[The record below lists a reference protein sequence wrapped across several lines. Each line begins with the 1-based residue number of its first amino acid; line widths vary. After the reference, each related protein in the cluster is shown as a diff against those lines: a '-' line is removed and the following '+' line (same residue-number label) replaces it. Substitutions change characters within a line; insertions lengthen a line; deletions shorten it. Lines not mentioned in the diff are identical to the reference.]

1 MLKFKLQNYVR
12 IIISSKYTIFEKTE
26 IKTKNEK
33 SSVKSIL
40 VVKSLKLHTRSLK
53 VSNYIVQVVIEL
65 LHNTTVCTKKFS
77 TSSFLFEEYGT
88 SDSLSFMINFVSF
101 RTFRGP
107 IFYKQETGMYLDNF
121 FL

>member
-1 MLKFKLQNYVR
+1 MAGNQTNSLFPSSLLLKFKLQNYVR

-53 VSNYIVQVVIEL
+53 VSNYLVQVVIEL
-65 LHNTTVCTKKFS
+65 LHNIVCTKKFS

-88 SDSLSFMINFVSF
+88 SDL
-101 RTFRGP
+101 
-107 IFYKQETGMYLDNF
+107 
-121 FL
+121 

>member
-1 MLKFKLQNYVR
+1 MLIFKLQNYVR

-26 IKTKNEK
+26 IKTQNEK

-53 VSNYIVQVVIEL
+53 VSNYLVQVVIEL
-65 LHNTTVCTKKFS
+65 LHNTVCTKKFS
-77 TSSFLFEEYGT
+77 TSSFLFET
-88 SDSLSFMINFVSF
+88 SDFLSFMINFVSF

-107 IFYKQETGMYLDNF
+107 IFYKQKNWYIQL
-121 FL
+121 